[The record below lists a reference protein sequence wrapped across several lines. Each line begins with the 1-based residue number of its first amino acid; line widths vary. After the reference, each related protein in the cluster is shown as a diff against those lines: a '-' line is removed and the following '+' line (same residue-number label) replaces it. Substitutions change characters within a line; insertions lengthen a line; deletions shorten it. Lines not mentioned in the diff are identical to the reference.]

1 MTVLEF
7 VVAAMALVILIYTV
21 IIYNGLIRL
30 KNNVARAF
38 ANIEVVL
45 KQRHTELPLLVAVC
59 RGYMVH
65 EQHVLLAIT
74 EARSRVH
81 SAQEKHDVR
90 GLGHAETLMRTS
102 LSQLFA
108 RCEAYPDLKANE
120 NFLALQERI
129 SQLEDAIA
137 VRREIFNESVRLNNT
152 RIQQVPDVVLARSF
166 GFIEFAYLKFET
178 VALLPVKINLSI
190 SVNR

>member
-1 MTVLEF
+1 MGKDTEVPIRELDLTDM
-7 VVAAMALVILIYTV
+7 AAALTPPAAQSMESQLNPLTT
-21 IIYNGLIRL
+21 GL
-30 KNNVARAF
+30 
-38 ANIEVVL
+38 
-45 KQRHTELPLLVAVC
+45 RHMLW
-59 RGYMVH
+59 GH
-65 EQHVLLAIT
+65 
-74 EARSRVH
+74 ARSRVH

-90 GLGHAETLMRTS
+90 GLGQAETLMRTS

-137 VRREIFNESVRLNNT
+137 DRREIFNESVRLNNT

-166 GFIEFAYLKFET
+166 GFGELAYLKFET
-178 VALLPVKINLSI
+178 VALLPVKINLKT
-190 SVNR
+190 SVSR

>member
-1 MTVLEF
+1 MTILEF
-7 VVAAMALVILIYTV
+7 VVGAMALVILIYTV

-38 ANIEVVL
+38 ANIEVLL

-81 SAQEKHDVR
+81 AAQEKHDVR
-90 GLGHAETLMRTS
+90 GPWSGRNAHAHFSEQAICS
-102 LSQLFA
+102 L
-108 RCEAYPDLKANE
+108 
-120 NFLALQERI
+120 
-129 SQLEDAIA
+129 
-137 VRREIFNESVRLNNT
+137 
-152 RIQQVPDVVLARSF
+152 
-166 GFIEFAYLKFET
+166 
-178 VALLPVKINLSI
+178 
-190 SVNR
+190 